1 MACLE
6 FVFKY
11 SGAKPNV
18 YMSMVCILGWAGREA
33 RGKQS
38 IASNVLIIIE
48 AGWWVLTVLP
58 TFVCI

>member
-11 SGAKPNV
+11 SGAKPE
-18 YMSMVCILGWAGREA
+18 YGVCSLGWAGSEA

-38 IASNVLIIIE
+38 TASNILVIIE
-48 AGWWVLTVLP
+48 AGWWALTVLP